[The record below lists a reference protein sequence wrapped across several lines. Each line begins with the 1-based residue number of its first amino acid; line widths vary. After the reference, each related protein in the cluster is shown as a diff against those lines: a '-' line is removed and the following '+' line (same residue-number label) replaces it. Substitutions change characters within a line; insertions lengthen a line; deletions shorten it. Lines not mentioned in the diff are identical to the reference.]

1 MDWKDYDYT
10 GDIKYQEIKLTEGG
24 IDLGIDLIVKNYLE
38 KDIIGYSYKKENDSK
53 ENTVSLTELLNNNT
67 SLDSDNL
74 LRLDELLRSNDEV
87 FNYLEENNRIDIG
100 KSNQRG
106 RAEEYINSINFINN
120 TYSMSIPLKN
130 NNIDPVQ
137 RMELCGEGYSI
148 VKTFKNINKENINEK
163 YGDILKE
170 KERIFGI
177 KEFWEE
183 TLYKNVLGL
192 FEEKLEGFLKN
203 DVIKNL
209 DKEKIE
215 KIVEIKN
222 ESNEKLYPLYYKKE
236 DVKIIKEAL
245 LNIPERDKTIEINKE
260 IKKIEPKEKTRES
273 LIKSISEKIKDSNFF
288 KKLERVKEPFNASTK
303 KEYEGINKH
312 QLRMDDPRWLTVNN
326 IKSAG
331 LKIKENEE
339 PTKNFEFR
347 IYDIKEMKDLDIKKF
362 NEMNSEEQVVKLKD
376 VKIINQSVD
385 LYNGS
390 QIEGLPQL
398 KEISIPVQEEEKV
411 FKAINE
417 IVKNSNEHL
426 KEMVYEN
433 NPTCIENIQD
443 TSTRGIIDKYINN
456 SATALLTKELKLDI
470 KDDFYDKKGL
480 ELLSKEIEKNP
491 KIINEMEKRIT
502 NVKEHIKENILE
514 LGKEKKIDKVL
525 SR

>member
-24 IDLGIDLIVKNYLE
+24 KELGINLVVKNYLE
-38 KDIIGYSYKKENDSK
+38 EDSITYTYKKENDSL
-53 ENTVSLTELLNNNT
+53 ENTKTLTELLIDNP
-67 SLDSDNL
+67 SLDNEKLSRVDKCL
-74 LRLDELLRSNDEV
+74 KSNDEV
-87 FNYLEENNRIDIG
+87 FNYLKEDNKIDLG
-100 KSNQRG
+100 KFNERG
-106 RAEEYINSINFINN
+106 LTEDYINSINFINN

-130 NNIDPVQ
+130 NNIDLVQ
-137 RMELCGEGYSI
+137 RMELYDEGYSI
-148 VKTFKNINKENINEK
+148 VKTFENINKENINGK

-170 KERIFGI
+170 KERIFRI
-177 KEFWEE
+177 KEEP
-183 TLYKNVLGL
+183 LHQNVLGL

-245 LNIPERDKTIEINKE
+245 LNIPERDKNIEINKE

-303 KEYEGINKH
+303 KEYKGINKH